1 MNIVTLLL
9 LKEIVQEMLQIK
21 VDVSCRLKNG
31 LSIIYFDEKYFEAK
45 YFGGKYFAGNI
56 LLVIFCW

>member
-1 MNIVTLLL
+1 MNIVAILL

-31 LSIIYFDEKYFEAK
+31 LNKINL
-45 YFGGKYFAGNI
+45 GGKYVGGNCRKGSPFQE
-56 LLVIFCW
+56 L